1 MPETPPT
8 PPSPSEASDAPDA
21 SEADPTP
28 VPDLP
33 PEAQAASGA
42 PEADPHA
49 DESPRAAARRV
60 RLEAKR
66 DTLRAEAVD
75 VHPPT
80 PLERR
85 AYAVVRG
92 AFFGLS
98 KLWLRL
104 EVRGAEKLPAH
115 PFVLA
120 PVHRSNIDFLLTA
133 VITPPRMRY
142 MGKASIWSWKPL
154 GTFVSMLGAFPVHRG
169 TADRESLKTCLRVL
183 GQGESLVMFPEGTRR
198 TGPVVE
204 DMFDGPAYVAAR
216 AGVPLVP
223 LGIGGTEDAMPPG
236 AKFVKPHK
244 VVLVVGD
251 PIYPPAAGGGSRA
264 PRRVVRELTN
274 ELHAA
279 IQRNFDE
286 ARALTE

>member
-1 MPETPPT
+1 MAETPS
-8 PPSPSEASDAPDA
+8 PPSSAEPSPLSSSAEPSSPSSSSSA
-21 SEADPTP
+21 EP

-33 PEAQAASGA
+33 PEAAEEGT
-42 PEADPHA
+42 
-49 DESPRAAARRV
+49 RAAARRA
-60 RLEAKR
+60 RAEAKR

-85 AYAVVRG
+85 AYAAVRG
-92 AFFGLS
+92 AFFGLAR
-98 KLWLRL
+98 LWFRL
-104 EVRGAEKLPAH
+104 EVHGAEKLPAH

-120 PVHRSNIDFLLTA
+120 PVHRSNVDFLLTA

-142 MGKASIWSWKPL
+142 MGKASIWSFGPL
-154 GTFVSMLGAFPVHRG
+154 GRFVSMLGAFPVHRG

-183 GQGESLVMFPEGTRR
+183 DQGESLVMFPEGTRR
-198 TGPVVE
+198 TGVVVE
-204 DMFDGPAYVAAR
+204 DIFDGPAYVAAR

-223 LGIGGTEDAMPPG
+223 LGIGGTEAAMPPG
-236 AKFVKPHK
+236 ARFIKPRK

-264 PRRVVRELTN
+264 PRRIVRELTN
-274 ELHAA
+274 ELHGAVQA
-279 IQRNFDE
+279 TFDE
-286 ARALTE
+286 ARTLSG

>member
-1 MPETPPT
+1 
-8 PPSPSEASDAPDA
+8 
-21 SEADPTP
+21 

-33 PEAQAASGA
+33 PEAEAEAAV
-42 PEADPHA
+42 EAEA
-49 DESPRAAARRV
+49 EAGESPRAAARRA
-60 RLEAKR
+60 RAEAKR

-85 AYAVVRG
+85 AYAAVRG

-104 EVRGAEKLPAH
+104 EVHGAEKLPAH

-154 GTFVSMLGAFPVHRG
+154 GQFVSMLGAFPVHRG

-264 PRRVVRELTN
+264 PRRIVRELTD

-286 ARALTE
+286 ARALADRGD